1 MLMSDWMVHAKNQ
14 TKILDGK
21 ITLYQRDDATDLVWQ
36 MRMRTEDGKGYVRRS
51 TGETDLA
58 KATAKA
64 LTIFGELQERL
75 AQAIPLKRKTFAE
88 IADSFVREA
97 KARMDEGRSSQGRYE
112 LVTGTLK
119 RYFLPFFGKM
129 DINYIQPKDMLTYRT
144 WRQNYYTSGPG
155 KKKKTVVKV
164 KPSQATLRMEMTIL
178 RGVFKHGVDM
188 RLVNPA
194 VLSMVKPQAGKTN
207 KRSPFSTEEWKALQA
222 FMPGWVASAKTV
234 HGRRQRQL
242 VRDYVMIMGNCG
254 MRKGEARPLKWRD
267 YRMYATQHGNWP
279 ILHVKGKTGE
289 RDVVCQPGTE
299 VYLESQRK
307 RGYHTKP
314 DDLIFCHEDGNP
326 IKYLKG
332 FNNLLKAAGMELD
345 GQQRKRTIYC
355 LRHTYA
361 TQRLENGTN
370 VYWLKQNMGTSV
382 AMIEKHYGQTRV
394 LAGIEHET
402 AHRKMPTKP
411 ADPGVPLTVI
421 VPPPDANTAPPDIW
435 GTSISTSN
443 PIPLGAV
450 DVTPVADLIE
460 EHQGDIADANAD
472 EALDDAGAE
481 TEDAAGEEE

>member
-88 IADSFVREA
+88 IADSF
-97 KARMDEGRSSQGRYE
+97 
-112 LVTGTLK
+112 
-119 RYFLPFFGKM
+119 
-129 DINYIQPKDMLTYRT
+129 
-144 WRQNYYTSGPG
+144 
-155 KKKKTVVKV
+155 
-164 KPSQATLRMEMTIL
+164 
-178 RGVFKHGVDM
+178 
-188 RLVNPA
+188 
-194 VLSMVKPQAGKTN
+194 
-207 KRSPFSTEEWKALQA
+207 
-222 FMPGWVASAKTV
+222 
-234 HGRRQRQL
+234 
-242 VRDYVMIMGNCG
+242 
-254 MRKGEARPLKWRD
+254 
-267 YRMYATQHGNWP
+267 
-279 ILHVKGKTGE
+279 E

-307 RGYHTKP
+307 RGYYTKP

-411 ADPGVPLTVI
+411 ADPGVPITI
-421 VPPPDANTAPPDIW
+421 VVPTPDANAAPPDIW